1 MKREMGMD
9 ASEAEN
15 PTAFQANNQHERNLA
30 EKLAAKIYLLTKIKC
45 PPVQHAYLDLVRELL
60 ANLRKKRERIRFLFG
75 FVFFLSNKLSK
86 IFLLKKG
93 GETLAYALDLLKE
106 VDGFAKETLEGYMK
120 ASTLRLQDDM
130 GHSVLRKKLL
140 RYILCKQRNQLFVDN
155 V

>member
-1 MKREMGMD
+1 
-9 ASEAEN
+9 
-15 PTAFQANNQHERNLA
+15 
-30 EKLAAKIYLLTKIKC
+30 
-45 PPVQHAYLDLVRELL
+45 
-60 ANLRKKRERIRFLFG
+60 
-75 FVFFLSNKLSK
+75 LSNKLSK

-140 RYILCKQRNQLFVDN
+140 RYILCKKRN
-155 V
+155 

>member
-1 MKREMGMD
+1 MD

-60 ANLRKKRERIRFLFG
+60 ANLR
-75 FVFFLSNKLSK
+75 
-86 IFLLKKG
+86 

-140 RYILCKQRNQLFVDN
+140 RYIL
-155 V
+155 